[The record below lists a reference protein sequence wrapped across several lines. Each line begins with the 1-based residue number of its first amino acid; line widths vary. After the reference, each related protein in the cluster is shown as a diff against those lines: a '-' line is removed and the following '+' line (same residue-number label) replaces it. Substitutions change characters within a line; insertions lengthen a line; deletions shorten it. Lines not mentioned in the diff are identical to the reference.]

1 MQSTGK
7 KFSGKTLLVVG
18 GASGIGS
25 DACVQAAQ
33 EGANIIFAD
42 NGNPQKTLDRLKKFD
57 VSIEFVATDVVK
69 EAEVK
74 NLFIRIKQKFGRL
87 DAIINAAGVAGL
99 LQSLLDYDIED
110 FRHVLDVNLL
120 GTVACCKHGAAL
132 IEASGG
138 GRICNISSIAG
149 ETGFPLNPAYA
160 ASKAAVISITKSL
173 AADLAIRNTPVQVNS
188 LCPGWTDTPFLD
200 GMKSNPERMQG
211 ILDSVPNG
219 RLGESWEVAHAA
231 LWMAMEAP
239 WYLNGET
246 IRVDG
251 GLLSSSPTHIPM
263 MREYLQKSA
272 SSASPSA

>member
-1 MQSTGK
+1 MQSIGK

-25 DACVQAAQ
+25 DACVRAAQ
-33 EGANIIFAD
+33 EGANIVFAD
-42 NGNPQKTLDRLKKFD
+42 IGDPKSTLERLGDFD
-57 VSIEFVATDVVK
+57 VDVEFIATDAVK
-69 EAEVK
+69 EAQVK
-74 NLFIRIKQKFGRL
+74 NLFIRIKQKFERL
-87 DAIINAAGVAGL
+87 DAIINAAGVTGPI
-99 LQSLLDYDIED
+99 QSLLDYDIAD

-120 GTVACCKHGAAL
+120 GTFACCKHGAPL
-132 IEASGG
+132 IAASGG
-138 GRICNISSIAG
+138 GRICNISSVAG

-200 GMKSNPERMQG
+200 GLKTNPDHLQALRE
-211 ILDSVPNG
+211 SVPNG
-219 RLGESWEVAHAA
+219 RLGESWEVARAA
-231 LWMAMEAP
+231 LWLAMEAP

-251 GLLSSSPTHIPM
+251 GLLSSSPAHIPM
-263 MREYLQKSA
+263 MRELLQQDQ
-272 SSASPSA
+272 PNQ